1 MVLVPVLKIQSWL
14 KQQELYTVNHV
25 QADVKL
31 VLMTLIN
38 ALAVMTLQFLTQ
50 ILQNVFALM
59 ECT

>member
-25 QADVKL
+25 QVDVKL